1 MHRTT
6 RKKDERGAI
15 LVLSTVGLVLALI
28 AGGLAVDI
36 GFIAQEAR
44 DNQKVAD
51 LAALDAV
58 RVLPADPTAAAR
70 VSALRN
76 GVTDVNPPNFV
87 VEVGTYSG
95 GTFTPGAG
103 GTAVRVSVTSEHE
116 NRFPFV
122 NDGQMV
128 TRRGIASKENRAQFS
143 VGSKLAEIKVNQNTA
158 LNRMLTRLL
167 GSGTTP
173 AANLSVLSYQGLAGG
188 TVSLGELVQADP
200 TLGSPDSLLT
210 SDVSLRRLAQAS
222 VTALNNKAAGGD
234 TLAAA
239 AATPLASLVSTIDTA
254 LMVKAGDIL
263 NIQQPADPAAAA
275 ADLQFNAFDFLVAGG
290 LARVGTAARI
300 ANGTNFVDV
309 PGLTVTVPGLGGT
322 TLRLTVI
329 EPPKISAFGPARFDI
344 TTNSWLTTAQTAQV
358 KLDLTTSIV
367 VEVPP
372 VCLPIVGCAPS
383 ALRVEL
389 SLPLSVSAAK
399 AKGSLTAVEC
409 PTPDTGIA
417 EILVDTQAAE
427 AKSASVL
434 KVSLLGVPLPLPD
447 SGLVNTNVPIAGGQ
461 DTLEFSG
468 PPFPTTVESTAAEGL
483 GLSTLTTS
491 QFTVLGARL
500 GSVLN
505 LLKPVT
511 DALDAQIFEPVFN
524 GLGLSVGGAD
534 VRVMRVECGVPAL
547 VG

>member
-51 LAALDAV
+51 LAAMDAV

-70 VSALRN
+70 ESAVRN
-76 GVTDVNPPNFV
+76 GFTAVNEPEFV

-95 GTFTPGAG
+95 GTFTPAAG
-103 GTAVRVSVTSEHE
+103 GSAVRVSVTTEHE

-143 VGSKLAEIKVNQNTA
+143 VGSKLANVTTNQNAA
-158 LNRMLTRLL
+158 LNRLLTRLL

-173 AANLSVLSYQGLAGG
+173 AANLNVLSYQGLAGG

-210 SDVSLRRLAQAS
+210 SNVSLRRLAQAS

-234 TLAAA
+234 TLSAA

-263 NIQQPADPAAAA
+263 NVQQPADPAAAA

-300 ANGTNFVDV
+300 ANGTNFVDI

-329 EPPKISAFGPARFDI
+329 EPPKISAFGPARYDSA
-344 TTNSWLTTAQTAQV
+344 TGKWATTAQTAQV
-358 KLDLTTSIV
+358 KLDLTTSITV
-367 VEVPP
+367 AVPP
-372 VCLPIVGCAPS
+372 VCVLVCLPS
-383 ALRVEL
+383 ALSVSL
-389 SLPLSVSAAK
+389 GLPLSVSAAK
-399 AKGSLTAVEC
+399 ATGSLTAVEC
-409 PTPDTGIA
+409 PTPGSGQAD
-417 EILVDTQAAE
+417 ILVDTMGATATSAADLDV
-427 AKSASVL
+427 AVAGL
-434 KVSLLGVPLPLPD
+434 PLPLP
-447 SGLVNTNVPIAGGQ
+447 SIINTNVPIAGGSG
-461 DTLEFSG
+461 TLSFTG
-468 PPFPTTVESTAAEGL
+468 PPLPTAIQSTAATGL
-483 GLSTLTTS
+483 GLTSATTS
-491 QFTVLGARL
+491 QFTVLGANL
-500 GSVLN
+500 GPVLN

-511 DALDAQIFEPVFN
+511 DAIDNQIFDPIFN
-524 GLGLSVGGAD
+524 ALGLSVGGAD
-534 VRVMRVECGVPAL
+534 VRVMRIECGVPAL